1 MKCPYV
7 IKICTKCNKILIA
20 NNLNF
25 HKQKG
30 GLYGLNSICKKCRN
44 KKRKNRYKQN
54 KSHELKIN
62 RLWRINNIDYF
73 KNRYNINKET
83 ILKKQKQYNE
93 KHKKEISKRNKE
105 YRKNN
110 PQVDFNA
117 HNKRRQLK
125 ENQGRGITKEQ
136 WREMMDFFEWKCAY
150 SDKYIGGDK
159 NKNIRSIDHI
169 IALDNGGLNEPW
181 NCVPMVKSY
190 NSSKK
195 DKNMEEWYIQQEF
208 YSEERLIK
216 IYAWIEYAYRKWKPR
231 RKGNKKKNKG
241 EDINE

>member
-44 KKRKNRYKQN
+44 KKR
-54 KSHELKIN
+54 
-62 RLWRINNIDYF
+62 

-136 WREMMDFFEWKCAY
+136 WKEMMDFFEWKCAY
-150 SDKYIGGDK
+150 SGEYIGGDK
-159 NKNIRSIDHI
+159 NKNTRSIDHI
-169 IALDNGGLNEPW
+169 VALDNNGLNEPW

-195 DKNMEEWYIQQEF
+195 DKDMKEWYQQQEF

-216 IYAWIEYAYRKWKPR
+216 IYAWIEYAYKKWKPR
-231 RKGNKKKNKG
+231 RKGNKKKKEG